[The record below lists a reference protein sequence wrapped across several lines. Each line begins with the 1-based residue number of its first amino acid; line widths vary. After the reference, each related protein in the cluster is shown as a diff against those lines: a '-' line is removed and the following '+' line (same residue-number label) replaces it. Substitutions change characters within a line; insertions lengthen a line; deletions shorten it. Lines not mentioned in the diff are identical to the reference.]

1 MRTTQVIWFTGLPS
15 SGKTTVALLLADM
28 LRQQGVAVVTID
40 GDEFRKSLASDLGF
54 TLADREENIRR
65 AAQMARMV
73 VDSNV
78 TAICSFITP
87 THAIRQQIREIVGS
101 HRLVEVY
108 VSTPL
113 QVCIQRD
120 AKGLYKKAREGIISN
135 LTGVDSPFEVPINPH
150 CTIDTSLALPQEC
163 ALKVLDC
170 ITRKSG

>member
-1 MRTTQVIWFTGLPS
+1 MPS

-54 TLADREENIRR
+54 TLEDREENIRR

-87 THAIRQQIREIVGS
+87 TNAIRQQIREIAGS

-135 LTGVDSPFEVPINPH
+135 LTGVDSTFEVPINPH
-150 CTIDTSLALPQEC
+150 CTIDTAQALPQEC